1 MSKSIP
7 MMRATK
13 TWSAIAMIGLAALP
27 AIATLTAGPGK
38 ALAGSVNTDVNHTG
52 LLRIGFNEKLP
63 ATRQIVIGL
72 DKSMVIEL
80 PRDLKDVVVS
90 NPLNVDAVVQTS
102 NRVFLI
108 GKKQGDANVFF
119 FDENG
124 EQVLTLEV
132 RIERDMQVFD
142 RMMERL
148 IPGAHVNAEIL
159 NDTIVL
165 SGSVPNPADSARA
178 SEIAA
183 RFMQRPAE
191 GNATAPLKVINLLR
205 IEAKEQVML
214 KVTVAEVHRD
224 AIKRLGINWNTANLG
239 DSATQL
245 GSNLSFPVSAATGKN
260 SFMSGVFGP
269 SGNLGSCGLPLST
282 GGPTVPGT
290 TAGAAKKLATLAG
303 GPLTCLAYTMEAFE
317 RSGLLK
323 TLAEPTLTAISGETA
338 SFLAGGEFP
347 VPVGQSNS
355 GAISIQFKPFGVSL
369 SFSPLVL
376 SEGRINLKVA
386 TEVSELTNEGAIT
399 LTSITIPALKVRR
412 ANTTVELP
420 SGGSL
425 VIGGLIS
432 DDTRQNIDGV
442 PGLKTLPILG
452 SLFRSRDFQ
461 KKETELLVIVTPYM
475 VNAVARSKLD
485 LPTDNLDSGTD
496 TQATLIGQ
504 LNRVY
509 GKKPRVPEGKY
520 HGNYGFI
527 VE

>member
-1 MSKSIP
+1 MTKNLHMS
-7 MMRATK
+7 RAVQTL
-13 TWSAIAMIGLAALP
+13 SAIALMGLAGLP
-27 AIATLTAGPGK
+27 LTASP
-38 ALAGSVNTDVNHTG
+38 AGAGGIAKISTVSPDINHNG

-90 NPLNVDAVVQTS
+90 NPVNLDAVVQTS

-108 GKKQGDANVFF
+108 AKKTGDANVFF

-148 IPGAHVNAEIL
+148 IPGAHINSEIL
-159 NDTIVL
+159 NDSIVL
-165 SGSVPNPADSARA
+165 AGSVPNPADSARA

-191 GNATAPLKVINLLR
+191 SNSTAIIKVINLLR
-205 IEAKEQVML
+205 VEAKEQVML
-214 KVTVAEVHRD
+214 KVTVAEVSREL
-224 AIKRLGINWNTANLG
+224 IKRLGVNWNGKNVG
-239 DSATQL
+239 DSGLNFST
-245 GSNLSFPVSAATGKN
+245 NN
-260 SFMSGVFGP
+260 
-269 SGNLGSCGLPLST
+269 GLPVTNDTGTNSAITGVVGPASDLANCASFLVKPKTAQST
-282 GGPTVPGT
+282 
-290 TAGAAKKLATLAG
+290 LN
-303 GPLTCLAYTMEAFE
+303 CLGLNLEAFE
-317 RSGLLK
+317 RAGLVK

-338 SFLAGGEFP
+338 SFQAGGEFP
-347 VPVGQSNS
+347 VPVGQSTTNGVS
-355 GAISIQFKPFGVSL
+355 GITISFKPFGVSL
-369 SFSPLVL
+369 AFTPLVL
-376 SEGRINLKVA
+376 SEGRISLKLQ
-386 TEVSELTNEGAIT
+386 TEVSELSNNGAVT
-399 LTSITIPALKVRR
+399 LNGISIPALKLRR
-412 ANTTVELP
+412 ANTTIELP

-432 DDTRQNIDGV
+432 DDTRQNIDGL

-452 SLFRSRDFQ
+452 TLFRSRDFKNQ
-461 KKETELLVIVTPYM
+461 ETELLVIATPYM
-475 VNAVARSKLD
+475 VNAVARDKLA
-485 LPTDNLDSGTD
+485 LPTDNLDTPSD

-509 GKKPRVPEGKY
+509 GHGTKAPEGKY

>member
-1 MSKSIP
+1 MSKNISLT
-7 MMRATK
+7 RAAK
-13 TWSAIAMIGLAALP
+13 TWSVLAMIGLAALP
-27 AIATLTAGPGK
+27 TIPALTLAAGS
-38 ALAGSVNTDVNHTG
+38 ALAASVNTDVNHTG

-72 DKSMVIEL
+72 DKSMVVEL

-90 NPLNVDAVVQTS
+90 NPLNLDAVVQTS

-108 GKKQGDANVFF
+108 GKKMGDANVFF

-132 RIERDMQVFD
+132 RVERDMQVFD

-148 IPGAHVNAEIL
+148 IPGAHVNSEIL
-159 NDTIVL
+159 NETIVL

-178 SEIAA
+178 AEIAA

-214 KVTVAEVHRD
+214 KVTVAEVNRT
-224 AIKRLGINWNTANLG
+224 AIKRLGINWNNINIG
-239 DSATQL
+239 DSALQV
-245 GSNLSFPVSAATGKN
+245 GSNLSFPISGTVGKN
-260 SFMSGVFGP
+260 SFMSGVVGP
-269 SGNLGSCGLPLST
+269 SSNLGSCNKPMSNGGSVIPFTPSAAT
-282 GGPTVPGT
+282 GAV
-290 TAGAAKKLATLAG
+290 
-303 GPLTCLAYTMEAFE
+303 TCLASTLESFE

-347 VPVGQSNS
+347 VPVGQSNN

-386 TEVSELTNEGAIT
+386 TEVSELTTDGAVT

-442 PGLKTLPILG
+442 PGLKTLPVLG

-461 KKETELLVIVTPYM
+461 KRETELMVIVTPYM
-475 VNAVARSKLD
+475 VNAVNRDKID

-509 GKKPRVPEGKY
+509 GKKPKAPEGKY
-520 HGNYGFI
+520 QGNYGFI

>member
-1 MSKSIP
+1 MSKTIP
-7 MMRATK
+7 MTRAAK

-27 AIATLTAGPGK
+27 AVAALTVATGP
-38 ALAGSVNTDVNHTG
+38 ALAGKANTDVNHTG
-52 LLRIGFNEKLP
+52 ILRIGFNERLP

-72 DKSMVIEL
+72 DKSMVVEL

-90 NPLNVDAVVQTS
+90 NPLNLDAVVQTS

-108 GKKQGDANVFF
+108 GKKVGDANVFF

-132 RIERDMQVFD
+132 RVERDMQVFD

-148 IPGAHVNAEIL
+148 IPGAHINSEIL

-183 RFMQRPAE
+183 RFMQRPGE
-191 GNATAPLKVINLLR
+191 GNATSTAKVVNMLR
-205 IEAKEQVML
+205 VEAKEQVML
-214 KVTVAEVHRD
+214 KVTVAEVSREL
-224 AIKRLGINWNTANLG
+224 IKRFGNNFNGQNIA
-239 DSATQL
+239 DSGLQFGT
-245 GSNLSFPVSAATGKN
+245 NNNFPVSKDTGTN
-260 SFMSGVFGP
+260 SFFTGTFGP
-269 SGNLGSCGLPLST
+269 SNNLASCGTKL
-282 GGPTVPGT
+282 VA
-290 TAGAAKKLATLAG
+290 TASIPSSA
-303 GPLTCLAYTMEAFE
+303 LTCLGVSMAAFE
-317 RSGLLK
+317 EAGLVK
-323 TLAEPTLTAISGETA
+323 TLAEPALTAISGEA
-338 SFLAGGEFP
+338 AGFLAGGEFP
-347 VPVGQSNS
+347 VTTGFDKNLNP
-355 GAISIQFKPFGVSL
+355 ITTFKPFGVSL
-369 SFSPLVL
+369 SFTPLVL

-386 TEVSELTNEGAIT
+386 TEVSELTNVGGSA
-399 LTSITIPALKVRR
+399 SIPALKVRR

-420 SGGSL
+420 SGGSM

-442 PGLKTLPILG
+442 PGLKSLPILG
-452 SLFRSRDFQ
+452 AMFRSRDFK
-461 KKETELLVIVTPYM
+461 KKETELVVIVTPYI
-475 VNAVARSKLD
+475 VNAVGRDKIA
-485 LPTDNLDSGTD
+485 LPTDNLDSATD

-509 GKKPRVPEGKY
+509 GKKPKAPEGKY

>member
-1 MSKSIP
+1 MSKNIP
-7 MMRATK
+7 LTRAAK

-27 AIATLTAGPGK
+27 ALATATVGAGV
-38 ALAGSVNTDVNHTG
+38 ALAGGANADVNHTG

-90 NPLNVDAVVQTS
+90 NPVNLDAVVQTS

-108 GKKQGDANVFF
+108 GKKMGDANVFF

-148 IPGAHVNAEIL
+148 IPGAHINSEVI

-165 SGSVPNPADSARA
+165 SGSVPNPADSAKA

-191 GNATAPLKVINLLR
+191 GNAASNAKVVNLLR
-205 IEAKEQVML
+205 VEAKEQVML
-214 KVTVAEVHRD
+214 KVTVAEVSQRT
-224 AIKRLGINWNTANLG
+224 AIKRLGINWNNVSIGDTAL
-239 DSATQL
+239 QL
-245 GSNLSFPVSAATGKN
+245 GSNLAFPVSAANGKN
-260 SFMSGVFGP
+260 SFLSGVVGP
-269 SGNLGSCGLPLST
+269 SNNLGSCAMPSTIAGSLSPGSISNTSGPRVGNAGTPFAPT
-282 GGPTVPGT
+282 GPIN
-290 TAGAAKKLATLAG
+290 
-303 GPLTCLAYTMEAFE
+303 CLASTLEAFE
-317 RSGLLK
+317 RTGLMK

-338 SFLAGGEFP
+338 AFLAGGEFP
-347 VPVGQSNS
+347 VPVGQSNN

-376 SEGRINLKVA
+376 SEGRINLKVS
-386 TEVSELTNEGAIT
+386 TEVSELSNEGAIT
-399 LTSITIPALKVRR
+399 LSSITIPALKVRR

-442 PGLKTLPILG
+442 PGLKTLPVLG
-452 SLFRSRDFQ
+452 SLFRSRDFLEERVGADGDRHALHGQ
-461 KKETELLVIVTPYM
+461 RG
-475 VNAVARSKLD
+475 RSR
-485 LPTDNLDSGTD
+485 
-496 TQATLIGQ
+496 QAQ
-504 LNRVY
+504 SAHRQS
-509 GKKPRVPEGKY
+509 
-520 HGNYGFI
+520 
-527 VE
+527 

>member
-1 MSKSIP
+1 MSKNISL
-7 MMRATK
+7 MRAAK
-13 TWSAIAMIGLAALP
+13 TWSAIAMVGLAALP
-27 AIATLTAGPGK
+27 AFAVLTAS
-38 ALAGSVNTDVNHTG
+38 AGAASAGNVNNDVNHTG
-52 LLRIGFNEKLP
+52 ILRIGFNEKLP
-63 ATRQIVIGL
+63 TTRQIVIGL
-72 DKSMVIEL
+72 DKSMVVEL

-90 NPLNVDAVVQTS
+90 NPLNLDAVVQTS

-108 GKKQGDANVFF
+108 GKKMGDANVFF

-132 RIERDMQVFD
+132 RVERDMQVFD
-142 RMMERL
+142 RMVERL
-148 IPGAHVNAEIL
+148 IPGAHINSEIL

-191 GNATAPLKVINLLR
+191 GNATSIAKVINMLR
-205 IEAKEQVML
+205 VEAKEQVML

-224 AIKRLGINWNTANLG
+224 AIKRLGINWNTGNIA
-239 DSATQL
+239 DTAMQF
-245 GSNLSFPVSAATGKN
+245 GSNLSFPVSNVTGKN
-260 SFMSGVFGP
+260 SFLSGVVGP
-269 SGNLGSCGLPLST
+269 SNNLSSCGLP
-282 GGPTVPGT
+282 T
-290 TAGAAKKLATLAG
+290 TLGATLIPG
-303 GPLTCLAYTMEAFE
+303 GTDSKGKAASFMPKGPISCLAYTMEAFE
-317 RSGLLK
+317 RTGLLK

-347 VPVGQSNS
+347 VPVGQSNT
-355 GAISIQFKPFGVSL
+355 GAISIQFKAFGVSL
-369 SFSPLVL
+369 SFSPIVL
-376 SEGRINLKVA
+376 SEGRINMKVA
-386 TEVSELTNEGAIT
+386 TEVSELTNEGAVT
-399 LTSITIPALKVRR
+399 LTSVTIPALKVRR

-432 DDTRQNIDGV
+432 DDTRQNIDGI

-461 KKETELLVIVTPYM
+461 KRETELMVVVTPYM
-475 VNAVARSKLD
+475 VNAVNRNKLD
-485 LPTDNLDSGTD
+485 LPTDHLDNATD

-504 LNRVY
+504 LNKVY
-509 GKKPRVPEGKY
+509 GKGHKAPAGKY

>member
-1 MSKSIP
+1 MSKTIS
-7 MMRATK
+7 MKRAAK

-27 AIATLTAGPGK
+27 AIATLTAGAGA
-38 ALAGSVNTDVNHTG
+38 ALAGKINPDVDHTG

-72 DKSMVIEL
+72 DKSMVVEL

-90 NPLNVDAVVQTS
+90 NPTNLDAVVQTS

-124 EQVLTLEV
+124 EQILTLEV
-132 RIERDMQVFD
+132 RVERDMQVFD

-148 IPGAHVNAEIL
+148 IPGAHVNSEIL

-178 SEIAA
+178 SDIAS

-205 IEAKEQVML
+205 VEAKEQVML
-214 KVTVAEVHRD
+214 KVTVAEVQRS
-224 AIKRLGINWNTANLG
+224 AIKRLGINWNNINIG
-239 DSATQL
+239 DSALKVGTNL
-245 GSNLSFPVSAATGKN
+245 GFPVTGALGKN
-260 SFMSGVFGP
+260 TFLSGIVGP
-269 SGNLGSCGLPLST
+269 SGDLSSCASPSSSGIALSPNAGISKAGS
-282 GGPTVPGT
+282 VN
-290 TAGAAKKLATLAG
+290 
-303 GPLTCLAYTMEAFE
+303 CLASTLEAFE
-317 RSGLLK
+317 RTGLLK

-347 VPVGQSNS
+347 VPVGQSNN

-386 TEVSELTNEGAIT
+386 TEVSELTNEGAVT

-442 PGLKTLPILG
+442 PGLKTLPVLG

-461 KKETELLVIVTPYM
+461 KKETELVVIVTPYM

-509 GKKPRVPEGKY
+509 GKKPKVPEGRY

>member
-1 MSKSIP
+1 M
-7 MMRATK
+7 
-13 TWSAIAMIGLAALP
+13 P
-27 AIATLTAGPGK
+27 A
-38 ALAGSVNTDVNHTG
+38 S
-52 LLRIGFNEKLP
+52 
-63 ATRQIVIGL
+63 
-72 DKSMVIEL
+72 
-80 PRDLKDVVVS
+80 
-90 NPLNVDAVVQTS
+90 
-102 NRVFLI
+102 
-108 GKKQGDANVFF
+108 
-119 FDENG
+119 
-124 EQVLTLEV
+124 
-132 RIERDMQVFD
+132 
-142 RMMERL
+142 
-148 IPGAHVNAEIL
+148 
-159 NDTIVL
+159 
-165 SGSVPNPADSARA
+165 
-178 SEIAA
+178 
-183 RFMQRPAE
+183 
-191 GNATAPLKVINLLR
+191 
-205 IEAKEQVML
+205 
-214 KVTVAEVHRD
+214 
-224 AIKRLGINWNTANLG
+224 
-239 DSATQL
+239 
-245 GSNLSFPVSAATGKN
+245 
-260 SFMSGVFGP
+260 SGVFGP

>member
-1 MSKSIP
+1 MSKTIP
-7 MMRATK
+7 MMRAAK
-13 TWSAIAMIGLAALP
+13 SWSAVAMIGLAALP
-27 AIATLTAGPGK
+27 AVAALAVATGP
-38 ALAGSVNTDVNHTG
+38 ALAGKVNNDVNHTG
-52 LLRIGFNEKLP
+52 ILRIGFNERLP

-72 DKSMVIEL
+72 DKSMVVEL

-90 NPLNVDAVVQTS
+90 NPLNLDAVVQTS

-108 GKKQGDANVFF
+108 GKKTGDANVFF

-132 RIERDMQVFD
+132 RVERDMQVFD

-148 IPGAHVNAEIL
+148 IPGAHINSEIL

-191 GNATAPLKVINLLR
+191 GNATAALKVINLLR
-205 IEAKEQVML
+205 VEAKEQVML

-224 AIKRLGINWNTANLG
+224 AIKRLGINWNTGNIA
-239 DSATQL
+239 DSALQF
-245 GSNLSFPVSAATGKN
+245 GSNLSFPVSNAAGKN
-260 SFMSGVFGP
+260 SFLTGVFGP

-282 GGPTVPGT
+282 GGQTVPGST
-290 TAGAAKKLATLAG
+290 EATAKKLSTFAQGTA
-303 GPLTCLAYTMEAFE
+303 TCLAYTLEAFE
-317 RSGLLK
+317 RTGLLK

-386 TEVSELTNEGAIT
+386 TEVSELTNEGAVT
-399 LTSITIPALKVRR
+399 LTSVTIPALKVRR

-442 PGLKTLPILG
+442 PGLKTLPVLG

-461 KKETELLVIVTPYM
+461 KRETELMVIVTPYM
-475 VNAVARSKLD
+475 VNAVARQKLD

-509 GKKPRVPEGKY
+509 GKKPKAPEGKY